1 MILLNKIND
10 PKMRKAIGFVLSFL
24 TLYLMLNLVYYAYH
38 KFIFPDTIF
47 FTDIAAYQTEY
58 LLQLFG
64 HKTSLTFDE
73 NYPKIYLNRDNV
85 VILAIYEGCNA
96 ATLYIILVSFLLSY
110 FQLTKNILLVI
121 ISGIVIMNILNVAR
135 ITGLYYVSQYNPREF
150 YFYHKY
156 LFNGALLGAVILIWL
171 FALKKYNDLRR

>member
-1 MILLNKIND
+1 MMLLNKIKD
-10 PKMRKAIGFVLSFL
+10 PKIRKAVVFILSFL
-24 TLYLMLNLVYYAYH
+24 TLYFSLYIVYYSYH

-58 LLQLFG
+58 LLKLFG
-64 HKTSLTFDE
+64 HNTSLTFDN

-110 FQLTKNILLVI
+110 FKPTKKIVLVI
-121 ISGIVIMNILNVAR
+121 ISSVLIMNILNIAR
-135 ITGLYYVSQYNPREF
+135 ITGLYYVSLYNPREF

-156 LFNGALLGAVILIWL
+156 LFNGALLGAVILIWI
-171 FALKKYNDLRR
+171 FTIKKYNDIRR